1 MTVWEVLL
9 RRHTDR
15 DTSAMTVLIFRL
27 PATLPRQ
34 DNSRSNLWL
43 PGQHPYTN
51 FSTYREQLVSS
62 VSIASISVQLTLAI
76 TSYINS
82 IIRITQRA
90 LGDNDKINVLPKQP
104 HHTFRILLESSMH
117 RVTTCILRQQ
127 MSS

>member
-15 DTSAMTVLIFRL
+15 DTSAMAVLIFRL
-27 PATLPRQ
+27 PTTLPRQ

-51 FSTYREQLVSS
+51 FSTYREQLVSNS
-62 VSIASISVQLTLAI
+62 LDCF
-76 TSYINS
+76 YIHTTHTGYHELHQFRH
-82 IIRITQRA
+82 RITQRA
-90 LGDNDKINVLPKQP
+90 LRNHDSISAPPEQP
-104 HHTFRILLESSMH
+104 HRPFRVLLESSTH

-127 MSS
+127 MS